1 MGVGEGVREF
11 PALFRKLKEVSWF
24 PKKGSDCDH
33 LWIKLFIENVVLR
46 LYKREKLQNVSLC
59 SLFFL
64 CSWRNVYWS
73 ALFYE
78 NSPALNK
85 FCLRASTQA
94 SIFFKKHSILN
105 FWECPQYVSVSIPP
119 QQFVRWPYTLYCI
132 RHIRNPGIFRTFLYV
147 SRCMFLTL
155 SCLRKYINP
164 VQPCKNRTLTFWQLL
179 RTQTYFKPNIYSE
192 SLQIFNIN

>member
-64 CSWRNVYWS
+64 CSWRNVYWI
-73 ALFYE
+73 ALILQNLPCPEMF
-78 NSPALNK
+78 LVG
-85 FCLRASTQA
+85 CLHSGIILFAQ
-94 SIFFKKHSILN
+94 HSILN
-105 FWECPQYVSVSIPP
+105 IWIRLNTCLNTHLSLSLSLSRQLLSNLYSQLMLCTASDTSEFW
-119 QQFVRWPYTLYCI
+119 
-132 RHIRNPGIFRTFLYV
+132 HIQNLVYPGIFR
-147 SRCMFLTL
+147 
-155 SCLRKYINP
+155 YI
-164 VQPCKNRTLTFWQLL
+164 QPSSALL
-179 RTQTYFKPNIYSE
+179 RHIHICWGIFKAYLGLFRNI
-192 SLQIFNIN
+192 QHPA